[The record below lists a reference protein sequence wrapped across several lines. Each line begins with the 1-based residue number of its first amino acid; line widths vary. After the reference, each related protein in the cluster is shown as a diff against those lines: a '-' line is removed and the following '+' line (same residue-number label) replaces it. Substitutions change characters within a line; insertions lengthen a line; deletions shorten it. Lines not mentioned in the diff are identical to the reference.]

1 MPTEEEAKSFSGWLS
16 KAGHSMEQLS
26 APERFLAVMGA
37 VPRIR
42 AKCAALLFRAQLP
55 GLLADVHA
63 ALQCLLTACAQVPVS
78 PPQRAAFWYYVLLA
92 LHNAVVSIVEMA
104 SRPSDCHPGTSST
117 VLPPH
122 QFCEAPNGATSPLFQ
137 LFSDGLSICGSFCHI
152 VPWWPPL

>member
-1 MPTEEEAKSFSGWLS
+1 MHSSFEQMVPTEEEAKSFSGWLS

-78 PPQRAAFWYYVLLA
+78 PPQRAAFLVL
-92 LHNAVVSIVEMA
+92 
-104 SRPSDCHPGTSST
+104 CTSCIA
-117 VLPPH
+117 
-122 QFCEAPNGATSPLFQ
+122 QCRRQ
-137 LFSDGLSICGSFCHI
+137 YC
-152 VPWWPPL
+152 